1 MNDVLEEKLQAVSKV
16 LGELAESAAEKT
28 SELVEANGVD
38 LSSVAHGAAARARRG
53 GEDAAAAATSQFRSG
68 VRGARSGVRGARS
81 GVRGARSGVQGLIDQ
96 NLKGLIDQKESLAD
110 FGPSA
115 ADIRQ
120 VKKSIR
126 RFKKAAKR
134 EGRDLARTLDR
145 KTGRRRQK
153 AKGKRTGR
161 AAIVVVAVVG
171 VGFVVARVLRKSSS
185 DDPSSYPRSMD
196 PDRTAPDPTR
206 QPRPTEVPD
215 PIDSEPGT
223 RAGSRANGS

>member
-1 MNDVLEEKLQAVSKV
+1 MAKEIGMRRGMRAMNDALEEKLQAVSKV
-16 LGELAESAAEKT
+16 LGELAENAAEKT
-28 SELVEANGVD
+28 SNLVEANGAD
-38 LSSVAHGAAARARRG
+38 LGSVAHGAAGRARRG
-53 GEDAAAAATSQFRSG
+53 GKNAKAAAKSQL
-68 VRGARSGVRGARS
+68 RS

-96 NLKGLIDQKESLAD
+96 KESLSD

-134 EGRDLARTLDR
+134 EGRELARTLDK
-145 KTGRRRQK
+145 KTGGRRPK
-153 AKGKRTGR
+153 AKGTKTGGRT
-161 AAIVVVAVVG
+161 AVVVVAAVAIG
-171 VGFVVARVLRKSSS
+171 VAVARVVRRKSTS
-185 DDPSSYPRSMD
+185 DGPPTYPGSMD
-196 PDRTAPDPTR
+196 PDRTPPDAGR

-215 PIDSEPGT
+215 PTESEPGV